1 MNYTSLDQY
10 NNNDFSF
17 NNTSFFD
24 NKTSTNNISSYKNY
38 PEYDINQTPQRAT
51 YPSYKSKCG
60 YTVNIDYAKAA
71 LRGSFSD
78 DYIRNSEL
86 ISMYFSNENVERI
99 QSKIKKEISVR
110 TKGKYVVDVDQDI
123 EDLLIVMGHI
133 MIEDGQFLLT
143 KIVKQVKLLNQKVV
157 DYVVPDMINEISQN
171 YGYQQDI
178 NKPLQPIM
186 RPMNVNNAGRK
197 TLPSITTVWTH

>member
-1 MNYTSLDQY
+1 MNYSSLDQY

-17 NNTSFFD
+17 SNTSFFD
-24 NKTSTNNISSYKNY
+24 KKTSTNNISSYKNY
-38 PEYDINQTPQRAT
+38 PEFDINQTPKRVSNNT
-51 YPSYKSKCG
+51 YKPKCG
-60 YTVNIDYAKAA
+60 YTINMNYAKAA

-78 DYIRNSEL
+78 DYMQNSEL
-86 ISMYFSNENVERI
+86 ISMYFSDENIARI
-99 QSKIKKEISVR
+99 QSKIKKEIYAR
-110 TKGKYVVDVDQDI
+110 TNKKYVVDVDQDI
-123 EDLLIVMGHI
+123 EDLLIIMGHI
-133 MIEDGQFLLT
+133 MIEHCQFLLT
-143 KIVKQVKLLNQKVV
+143 KIVKQVKILNQAVV

-178 NKPLQPIM
+178 NKPLQPMM